1 MNQPTV
7 AGRVIR
13 AQSGFYSVETEQ
25 GIVISRLRG
34 RLKHKRFLADIVA
47 VGDRVSIAVQQD
59 GSGAIEEVLPR
70 EHALIRTSPTARGEY
85 QQILLANLD
94 QLVLVFACAQPRPR
108 LRMLDRFLVITE
120 KQEIPAT
127 IVANKVDVIGIEEA
141 QKIFSPYTAL
151 GYPVVYTSAKSG
163 LGIEELREKLVN
175 KLSAL
180 AGPSGVGKTSLLNTL
195 QPGLGLIVREVSQ
208 STEKGKHTTQV
219 RQLYPLEEGGYLAD
233 LPGLRTLA
241 LWDTEPEE
249 LDGYFREISP
259 LVSHCQFSDCTH
271 QMEPGCAVR
280 LAVEA
285 GQIHPERYE
294 SYLKLRFGEDE
305 A

>member
-1 MNQPTV
+1 MNQQTV
-7 AGRVIR
+7 TGRVIR

-120 KQEIPAT
+120 KQEIPAI
-127 IVANKVDVIGIEEA
+127 IVANKVDVVGLEEA
-141 QKIFSPYTAL
+141 QRIFSPYPAL
-151 GYPVVYTSAKSG
+151 GYPVIYTSAKSG
-163 LGIEELREKLVN
+163 LGIEELRENLVN

-195 QPGLGLIVREVSQ
+195 QPGLGLIVREVSR

-219 RQLYPLEEGGYLAD
+219 RQLYPLQEGGYLAD

-259 LVSHCQFSDCTH
+259 LVSQCQFSDCTH

-285 GQIHPERYE
+285 GQIHPERYD

-305 A
+305 S